1 MDFPR
6 QVQPLL
12 QDGDLRHLDR
22 ETVGSQGRHRLDR
35 QIFESDGITP
45 VESPR
50 CPAKQR
56 EHPDRPLERWRECD
70 GGETPEA
77 GVEPGRLVGRKLLRG
92 QVLNREDLVM
102 LKRPA

>member
-1 MDFPR
+1 MTLAQSR
-6 QVQPLL
+6 
-12 QDGDLRHLDR
+12 DR
-22 ETVGSQGRHRLDR
+22 LGSQV
-35 QIFESDGITP
+35 
-45 VESPR
+45 VEPNGVPPIEAPWR
-50 CPAKQR
+50 PAEQG

-92 QVLNREDLVM
+92 QVLNREDLIM